1 MLTDFFDV
9 TLACDDQQIQA
20 HKFIS
25 ILVDLT
31 VDGPT
36 PRANSTWYCRCS
48 KCEPMEREEE
58 SVCCQEVRM
67 NPELLLGKS
76 RLVLL
81 VYISKIFFLECAIS
95 FGLANLLGLSI
106 LSHSYRI

>member
-1 MLTDFFDV
+1 
-9 TLACDDQQIQA
+9 
-20 HKFIS
+20 
-25 ILVDLT
+25 
-31 VDGPT
+31 
-36 PRANSTWYCRCS
+36 
-48 KCEPMEREEE
+48 MEREEE

-95 FGLANLLGLSI
+95 FGLAKGICNHI
-106 LSHSYRI
+106 THRTRRISLEPEYYKCAN